1 MLPPPPPPLSLSR
14 TSAPT
19 VLSSDRSPAPTLA
32 EVQADV
38 ARLSSEGPPADEEAA
53 AAHREALQEIAHKV
67 GPPYSAP
74 RARYAP
80 PPGQQAAAD
89 AAA

>member
-38 ARLSSEGPPADEEAA
+38 ARLSSEGPPADDEAA